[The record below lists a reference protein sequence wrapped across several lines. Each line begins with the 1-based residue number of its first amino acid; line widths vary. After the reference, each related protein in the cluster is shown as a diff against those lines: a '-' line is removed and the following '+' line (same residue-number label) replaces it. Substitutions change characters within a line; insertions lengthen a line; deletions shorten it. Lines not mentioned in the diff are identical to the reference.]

1 MVKKAEIVEEKKV
14 AVQPKKVAVK
24 SQKIAMI
31 DVDRV
36 VAKCTAVKKLRA
48 EHEKKNKE
56 LERWLKNV
64 KKQLEKPDSKAVQAK
79 LIKRYDEEFAEKKA
93 EIVKDFQEKLKV
105 VNKNVSEQIIKI
117 TKENGYDII
126 LSKAVVVFG
135 CDDITELIEQQIK

>member
-126 LSKAVVVFG
+126 LSKAMVVCG
-135 CDDITELIEQQIK
+135 CEDITELVEKNIK